1 MPTIGVGLIDITIP
15 TGSSSTDII
24 SPKGIQPISA
34 SIINGL
40 ASDMQ
45 SDLMAYSNPASASFA
60 KVILFLDVV
69 TPVGLPSSVK
79 LTDGVSQYSITT
91 SNTTS
96 SKRIEFNNI
105 PVAFLASFSIINDLG
120 VAFPAN
126 NNSIIIAPM

>member
-1 MPTIGVGLIDITIP
+1 MPTIGEGLIDIPIP
-15 TGSSSTDII
+15 AGSSSTDII

-45 SDLMAYSNPASASFA
+45 SDPITYSNPASASFA

-69 TPVGLPSSVK
+69 TPVGLPSTVGI
-79 LTDGVSQYSITT
+79 TDGVSEYKIEVL
-91 SNTTS
+91 NTTS

-105 PVAFLASFSIINDLG
+105 PSSFLASFSVINALG
-120 VAFPAN
+120 VAFPAS